1 MAQASASAYLIDINS
16 SQTQNV
22 SLNPTEVLTGWQ
34 TRLDTKQEQLLTTL
48 PIPLQEV
55 LATSAASI
63 VWSPS
68 ETKIIYTATASASI
82 PAPLKRPLLGS
93 NDQPEQR
100 LLIPGHVYVYDLE
113 EDRNF
118 FVGSTAVPTPSPK
131 PKTKAT
137 VILSNAKDPVNAG
150 WSWFPTSS
158 HLYRVDG
165 TLVTVKEYDNQN
177 ETIIYSGP
185 LEGGFAAPYSS
196 GRQLLILANLSLTP
210 NPSQTPAENGP
221 QLHAVSLK

>member
-1 MAQASASAYLIDINS
+1 MFPSVPTLKSITTAGATNPSASPDGEKAIYSLRDATGYKLFLLDLNESPLGLLNRDSRLISSSTSIDYTKLRYTWSPDSRQVMAQASASAYLIDINS

-93 NDQPEQR
+93 NDQP
-100 LLIPGHVYVYDLE
+100 
-113 EDRNF
+113 
-118 FVGSTAVPTPSPK
+118 
-131 PKTKAT
+131 
-137 VILSNAKDPVNAG
+137 
-150 WSWFPTSS
+150 
-158 HLYRVDG
+158 
-165 TLVTVKEYDNQN
+165 
-177 ETIIYSGP
+177 
-185 LEGGFAAPYSS
+185 
-196 GRQLLILANLSLTP
+196 
-210 NPSQTPAENGP
+210 
-221 QLHAVSLK
+221 